1 MKLNLTQLDQ
11 TAKLMHQFDDFFE
24 DWCIDCDDVTFTIGT
39 HTITVKIASLSLDQS
54 ASPDQIITAINNQLN
69 QIAQ

>member
-11 TAKLMHQFDDFFE
+11 TARLMHQFDDFFE
-24 DWCIDCDDVTFTIGT
+24 DWEIDCDDVIFTIGA

-54 ASPDQIITAINNQLN
+54 ASADQIIAAINNQLN

>member
-24 DWCIDCDDVTFTIGT
+24 DWEIDCDDVSFTIGT
-39 HTITVKIASLSLDQS
+39 HILTIKIASLSLDQS
-54 ASPDQIITAINNQLN
+54 ASPDQIIAAINTQLS

>member
-11 TAKLMHQFDDFFE
+11 TAKLMHMFDDFFE

-39 HTITVKIASLSLDQS
+39 HTLTVKIASLSLDQS
-54 ASPDQIITAINNQLN
+54 AKGYKLNHSFEPLDQS
-69 QIAQ
+69 